1 MDDKILP
8 QSIGE
13 NMPQGS
19 STINL
24 LHQFENLKEIII
36 SVGNFLLSIFSLR
49 LTWTIILGI
58 AVLFFVFYAWKQYK
72 KRRENL
78 LTSKLKQELDKSC
91 KQKRGS
97 IIKTYLEQLYLP
109 SWFSVISVIIVGVAI
124 FLITHIEKLAI
135 VSLPLKFDESN
146 HYQNLIAIHA
156 GIGAIIFALLIFI
169 AESLRDDETKDRARV
184 LLKESFLFPLT
195 VAELLGFFIF
205 VWGNVNIWAILV
217 PLIVALLTIASL
229 WRLLLILLSKSRF
242 AEKRLQLLKDRI
254 KRSIDLAISERFGNT
269 ILLQS
274 LGEGKIELDYN
285 PFPIDADDSIN
296 RQLFYSDKTG
306 VITNIRLDKLNEF
319 AKLLES
325 EANKNGFSFYK
336 DKAKQEKLE
345 ASSDVSVVETGATK
359 FQQANRQFL
368 HKKFRDEIDTENQLL
383 ISIDKNVVKE
393 PEVLKELNRLAKE
406 IFIIK
411 KQDNFSEEIKLE
423 IDGLKDQFIAAIE
436 AKKLG
441 KIEELMKTYISLSE
455 SFLEA
460 LNTCGGGYTYEQAR
474 KERGTILGGWNEIRW
489 LSDGIREILIK
500 ATQTHD
506 QEIIRDVAYIPV
518 GIAIRAIK
526 AGDQYVYQ
534 EFLAFPSFLYWQA
547 LKETN
552 NDVREFMVDRSWRHL
567 KEMSDFYIEHQLKR
581 KVADVESVKKYRD
594 FTIPIFVAFQNLLKT
609 AFDKRDFN
617 SFQSFLNQFSDLYH
631 DFEPEHEHPNAE
643 YLEHSLAWVK
653 DVAEREKIRRK
664 IEVQKEKEAAAKDIQ
679 SKKHQVILGLSAW
692 IFEQYRNKK
701 DDTELAKFYKDIIN
715 RLPGQLPELT
725 EIFVSSRQ
733 FETERFWDWD
743 NWEMISDGKAHFIDF
758 NSKLDRLY
766 CVRSLLI
773 LQNMSE
779 EQINAIILPHSR
791 ELAYLA
797 EDKPDIPNLVRI
809 LNDMV
814 SNSVQWSFV
823 LPQAAID
830 KTEALKKLLITAKEN
845 QEKSEEEYLK
855 TVKIDGDK
863 LNEFNTKVIESFYE
877 SGFLRPVIKI
887 YGGYNDLMSQMPGA
901 EIPSWGYNQI
911 DEKAAFIKDWHVHY
925 SGWGENYGSGL
936 AKSEDN
942 LIFERML
949 SGIKDKQN
957 VKKEDIISK
966 IEEVLK
972 EKSFEDPVILQTL
985 DHLYEY
991 EQIRRSE
998 AFISRYSQDCQKTK
1012 LDNMKHG
1019 YMGVMRLADY
1029 KIPVV
1034 DIFVEKAE
1042 LKNKILILDLQKFG
1056 KLNQYSPIDKPEDTK
1071 YLEDIFFIKVT
1082 DLNEDTERRQK
1093 IINENPVWLQ
1103 KHEDKDGYLQQKVL
1117 INIYEK
1123 FEWKTEHPE
1132 FGFILDVSDLPASD
1146 DEK

>member
-1 MDDKILP
+1 
-8 QSIGE
+8 
-13 NMPQGS
+13 MPQGNTS
-19 STINL
+19 INL
-24 LHQFENLKEIII
+24 SHQFETLKEIII
-36 SVGNFLLSIFSLR
+36 SAGNFLFLIFSLR
-49 LTWTIILGI
+49 LTWMIIFGI
-58 AVLFFVFYAWKQYK
+58 AVLFFAFYAWKQYK

-78 LTSKLKQELDKSC
+78 LTFKLKQELDKSC
-91 KQKRGS
+91 KQKGES
-97 IIKTYLEQLYLP
+97 IVKTYLEQLYLP
-109 SWFSVISVIIVGVAI
+109 SWFSVISVVVVAAVI

-205 VWGNVNIWAILV
+205 IWGNVNIWAILV
-217 PLIVALLTIASL
+217 PFIVALLTIASL

-242 AEKRLQLLKDRI
+242 AEKRLQLLNDRI
-254 KRSIDLAISERFGNT
+254 KRSINLAISERFGNT

-285 PFPIDADDSIN
+285 PFPMDADDNVN
-296 RQLFYSDKTG
+296 RQSFYSDKTG

-319 AKLLES
+319 AKLLEG

-336 DKAKQEKLE
+336 DKAKREELE
-345 ASSDVSVVETGATK
+345 ASSDVSVAEISATK
-359 FQQANRQFL
+359 FQQINRQFL
-368 HKKFRDEIDTENQLL
+368 HKKFRDEVDTENQLL
-383 ISIDKNVVKE
+383 ISIDKNVVKDSD
-393 PEVLKELNRLAKE
+393 VLKELNRLARE

-474 KERGTILGGWNEIRW
+474 KERGAILGGWNEIRW
-489 LSDGIREILIK
+489 LSDSIREILIK

-609 AFDKRDFN
+609 AFDKRDFD

-643 YLEHSLAWVK
+643 YLEHSLSWVK
-653 DVAEREKIRRK
+653 DAAEQEKIRRK
-664 IEVQKEKEAAAKDIQ
+664 IEVQKEKEVAAKDIQ
-679 SKKHQVILGLSAW
+679 SKKRQVVLGLSAW

-701 DDTELAKFYKDIIN
+701 ADEELAKFYNDIIN

-725 EIFVSSRQ
+725 EVFVSSRQ

-743 NWEMISDGKAHFIDF
+743 NWEMISDGRVHHIDF
-758 NSKLDRLY
+758 NSKLDRLF
-766 CVRSLLI
+766 CIKSLLI
-773 LQNMSE
+773 IQNMSE
-779 EQINAIILPHSR
+779 EQISAITLPHSR

-809 LNDMV
+809 LNDMIN
-814 SNSVQWSFV
+814 NSAQWSFV
-823 LPQAAID
+823 LPQIAID
-830 KTEALKKLLITAKEN
+830 KAEALKKLLSTAKKN

-855 TVKIDGDK
+855 TVKIEEDK
-863 LNEFNTKVIESFYE
+863 LNEFKSKIVESFYE
-877 SGFLRPVIKI
+877 SGFIRPIIKI
-887 YGGYNDLMSQMPGA
+887 YGTYNDLISQSPGTK
-901 EIPSWGYNQI
+901 IPSWGYNQI

-925 SGWGENYGSGL
+925 SGWGENYGRGL
-936 AKSEDN
+936 ANSEDR
-942 LIFERML
+942 LIFEQML
-949 SGIKDKQN
+949 NGINDRQD

-966 IEEVLK
+966 IDEVLK
-972 EKSFEDPVILQTL
+972 EKNFESPIILQTL

-991 EQIRRSE
+991 EQIRRLE
-998 AFISRYSQDCQKTK
+998 AFISRYHQDCPKTK

-1019 YMGVMRLADY
+1019 YMGVMKLAGY
-1029 KIPVV
+1029 EIPVV
-1034 DIFVEKAE
+1034 DIFVGKAK
-1042 LKNKILILDLQKFG
+1042 LKNKILILDLKKFG
-1056 KLNQYSPIDKPEDTK
+1056 QLNQYSPIDKQDDEK
-1071 YLEDIFFIKVT
+1071 YLKDIFFIKVT
-1082 DLNEDTERRQK
+1082 DLNEDSERRQK
-1093 IINENPVWLQ
+1093 IINENPAWLQ
-1103 KHEDKDGYLQQKVL
+1103 EHEDGAGYLQQKAL

-1123 FEWKTEHPE
+1123 FEWKTEDSQC
-1132 FGFILDVSDLPASD
+1132 GFILNVSDLPASD
-1146 DEK
+1146 DEE